1 MAELTIDAGDIAA
14 VLRKSVEGFR
24 PSIESEQV
32 GRVLEVG
39 DGIARV
45 AGLPNAAV
53 NELLE
58 FEGGALGLA
67 LNLEED
73 NIGAVVLGKAD
84 EVEEGQLVT
93 ATGRILSIP
102 VGDALLGRVVN
113 ALGVAI
119 DGQGPIPQDQMR
131 RLEIQA
137 PGITGRK
144 PVHEPLQTG
153 IKAIDAMTPIGR
165 GQRELIIGDR
175 KTGKTTVAIDTILNQ
190 KGQGVKCIYVAIGQ
204 KGSTVAQT
212 VETLREHG
220 ALEYTVVVSA
230 PASDEAVFKYLAPY
244 SGCAIG
250 QHWMENGEA
259 ALVVYDDLSKQ
270 AEAYRQIAL
279 LLRRPPGREA
289 YPGDVFYLH
298 SRLLER
304 AAKLS
309 DDQGAGS
316 LTALPIIE
324 TKAGDV
330 SAYIPTNVISITD
343 GQIYLVDDLFKSGVR
358 PAVDVGISVSR
369 VGGAA
374 QIKAMKSVSG
384 TLKLD
389 LAQFR
394 ELEAFATFGSEL
406 DAVSKAQLERG
417 ERLVELLKQGLH
429 AADDGRRPGRVD
441 LRRHH
446 RCARRHPVVRRR
458 PVRDRAARLHAH
470 AQGRH
475 HDDDPREGL
484 AARGRRARRGR
495 DRVQG
500 RLPTHEH
507 GRERVTMAGGQ
518 ERILRRRIKS
528 VQSTKKITRAM
539 ELIAA
544 SRIVK
549 AQARVHAAQP
559 YADGIT
565 EVVRDLQA
573 AGAGANN
580 PLLVPRESTRRVGEV
595 VFAADRGLC
604 GAYNSSVIRAAESDV
619 RSQQAR
625 GP

>member
-1 MAELTIDAGDIAA
+1 MAELTIDASQIAA
-14 VLRKSVEGFR
+14 ALRKNVEGFK
-24 PSIESEQV
+24 PTIESEQV

-73 NIGAVVLGKAD
+73 NIGAVVLGKVD
-84 EVEEGQLVT
+84 SVEEGQLVT

-102 VGDALLGRVVN
+102 VGDTLIGRVVN

-119 DGQGPIPQDQMR
+119 DGQGPISQADVR

-220 ALEYTVVVSA
+220 AMEYTVVVNA

-304 AAKLS
+304 AAKLN
-309 DDQGAGS
+309 DERGAGS
-316 LTALPIIE
+316 LTALPVIE

-343 GQIYLVDDLFKSGVR
+343 GQIYLQEDLFKSGIR
-358 PAVDVGISVSR
+358 PGFDVGISVSR

-374 QIKAMKSVSG
+374 QVKAMKAVSG

-406 DAVSKAQLERG
+406 DAVSKAQLDRG
-417 ERLVELLKQGLH
+417 ARLVELLKQGLH
-429 AADDGRRPGRVD
+429 EPMPVEEQIVSIYAGTNGFLDDI
-441 LRRHH
+441 
-446 RCARRHPVVRRR
+446 
-458 PVRDRAARLHAH
+458 
-470 AQGRH
+470 
-475 HDDDPREGL
+475 
-484 AARGRRARRGR
+484 
-495 DRVQG
+495 
-500 RLPTHEH
+500 PT
-507 GRERVTMAGGQ
+507 
-518 ERILRRRIKS
+518 
-528 VQSTKKITRAM
+528 
-539 ELIAA
+539 
-544 SRIVK
+544 
-549 AQARVHAAQP
+549 
-559 YADGIT
+559 
-565 EVVRDLQA
+565 
-573 AGAGANN
+573 
-580 PLLVPRESTRRVGEV
+580 
-595 VFAADRGLC
+595 
-604 GAYNSSVIRAAESDV
+604 SDV
-619 RSQQAR
+619 KRFENELLDFVR
-625 GP
+625 TRHTDLLT